1 MTLED
6 SLPDAPN
13 GSREAFQSTREAG
26 GRTTVHDEPVID
38 NVELQRPL
46 SPVVIT
52 EAGSDYGDFAPD
64 EEEIINHLLEN
75 LAPPSPSADPPL
87 VVTDIE
93 DYEEPKGVRLP
104 KVLGVER
111 SLPKWQSL
119 PPIQVQDKIVRNGS
133 SSHCTSHGL
142 AQMVPTLTH

>member
-13 GSREAFQSTREAG
+13 GSPEAFQSTKEAG
-26 GRTTVHDEPVID
+26 GRATAHDEPVID

-46 SPVVIT
+46 SPVAIT
-52 EAGSDYGDFAPD
+52 EAGSDYGDFASD
-64 EEEIINHLLEN
+64 EEDIINHLLEN

-93 DYEEPKGVRLP
+93 DYEEPRGVRLP

-111 SLPKWQSL
+111 SL

-133 SSHCTSHGL
+133 SSRCTSHGL
-142 AQMVPTLTH
+142 VHVAPTLTY